1 MVPVV
6 RNHLPLVLTCPHVS
20 MVRSLERRLERLLEG
35 IAGKVFSGRL
45 HPSEIAGK
53 VAREADLARFA
64 HDTGPA
70 TANVYD
76 ILVNPRDLTLDPED
90 LERMLEDEIRRYTA
104 EEGLR
109 VEGPITVD
117 IEASEEVAPG
127 GVSCHVEVRPG
138 PPVPWARL
146 QSDEGSH
153 EVGRTRAVVGR
164 SPDADIVLP
173 HEAVSRSHALI
184 WRQGGQAWVR
194 DLGSSNGT
202 AVDGLPVGDEAATLQ
217 HGSVV
222 TFADRRFRF
231 MEI

>member
-1 MVPVV
+1 
-6 RNHLPLVLTCPHVS
+6 

-76 ILVNPRDLTLDPED
+76 ILVNPRDLTVDPEE
-90 LERMLEDEIRRYTA
+90 LERTLEEEIRRYTV

-109 VEGPITVD
+109 LEGPISVS
-117 IEASEEVAPG
+117 IEAGDEVAAG
-127 GVSCHVEVRPG
+127 SVNCHVEVRPG

-146 QSDEGSH
+146 QSEEGNH
-153 EVGRTRAVVGR
+153 EIGRTRALVGR
-164 SPDADIVLP
+164 SPEADVILTQ
-173 HEAVSRSHALI
+173 EAVSRSHALI
-184 WRQGGQAWVR
+184 WRQGGQVWIR

-202 AVDGLPVGDEAATLQ
+202 AVDGLPVGDEASSLQ